1 VSAFRFTGHSVAQT
15 LHTLIVRGHPRTGT
29 VLGSSATSA
38 YLAFDDFVV
47 GVTARAVP
55 LMPNGV
61 RVTESDGLD
70 AFEAGAVVRTSVQGV
85 GAGRVKITW
94 NGPVQVDLSVPLN
107 ETYNARDVALRG
119 RDLLDAMKHDAD
131 PVAAIA
137 VARPGIVAGEGL
149 AAVQLLFEALSDGEP
164 DAVRDAARLLTGRG
178 PGLTPDGDDLLAAVA
193 AATLA
198 FEGPT
203 GINRRVAQKIRAAVL
218 VDDLGKRTGSLS
230 ATLLRL
236 AVEGQVI
243 DPVRSLLDLTVDR
256 ATWLRAL
263 GRLERIGH
271 STGGTYALGCALAAL
286 ALAGR
291 HRIAK

>member
-1 VSAFRFTGHSVAQT
+1 MSARRFTSHSVAQT
-15 LHTLIVRGHPRTGT
+15 LHTLIAGGHPRTGT

-61 RVTESDGLD
+61 RVIERDGLD

-85 GAGRVKITW
+85 RAGRVKVNW
-94 NGPVQVDLSVPLN
+94 SGPVQVDLSVPLN
-107 ETYNARDVALRG
+107 ETYNAGDVALRG
-119 RDLLDAMKHDAD
+119 RDLLEALNHDAG
-131 PVAAIA
+131 PIAAVAR
-137 VARPGIVAGEGL
+137 ARPGIISGEGL
-149 AAVQLLFEALSDGEP
+149 DAVQLLFEALSDGQPE
-164 DAVRDAARLLTGRG
+164 AARDAARLLTGRG

-203 GINRRVAQKIRAAVL
+203 GINRRVAQRLRAAVL
-218 VDDLGKRTGSLS
+218 VDDLGERTGVLS
-230 ATLLRL
+230 ATLLKL

-243 DPVRSLLDLTVDR
+243 DPVRSLLDLTVER
-256 ATWLRAL
+256 STWLRAL

-286 ALAGR
+286 ALAESR
-291 HRIAK
+291 RIVK